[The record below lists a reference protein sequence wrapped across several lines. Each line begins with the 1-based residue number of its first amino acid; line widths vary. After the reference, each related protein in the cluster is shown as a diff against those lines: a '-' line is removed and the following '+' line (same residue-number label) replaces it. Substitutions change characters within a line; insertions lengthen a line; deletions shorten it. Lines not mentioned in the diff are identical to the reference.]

1 MNGFGTDPFQR
12 SYQLE
17 RILHWDQLSHKKSK
31 RRRLGAYYHK
41 LLRHYHRLVVPNGM
55 RVLELGCGQGDLLAT
70 LKPSMGV
77 GIDFSRGMLRYAR
90 KKHPGLFFIQA
101 DAHAIPLK
109 CKFDIVI
116 LSDLVNDLWD
126 VQRMLNQVAQFSHHG
141 TRVILNFHNQL
152 WRIPLSIIKFLGFG
166 AETLEQNWF
175 SPNDVENL
183 LNLSGLE
190 VIKSK
195 HLILYHFRMGIV
207 SDLANRVLVH
217 FIPFKWFALTTLIVA
232 RLRPDRSGAGS
243 FEKPSV
249 SVVIPARNEAG
260 NIEDII
266 RRVPDMGKETELVFV
281 EGHSTDD
288 TFTAIEKAIQKY
300 SRRKCRLLRQTG
312 KGKGDAV
319 RQGFE
324 AATGDVL
331 MILDADMTVPP
342 EDLPRFC
349 NALVGGRGEFINGVR
364 SIYPM
369 QDRSMRFINMVG
381 NKFFSLVFSWLL
393 HQSVKDTLCGTK
405 VLWKT
410 DYQKIAANRQRFG
423 DFDPF
428 GDFDLLFGAAALNLK
443 IAEIPIR
450 YRSRTYGDTNIDRW
464 RHGWLLFKMV
474 WFAAKR
480 LKFI

>member
-1 MNGFGTDPFQR
+1 MNGFGNDPYQR

-17 RILHWDQLSHKKSK
+17 RILRWDQLAHKKSK
-31 RRRLGAYYHK
+31 RKRLGAYYHK
-41 LLRHYHRLVVPNGM
+41 LLRRYHRMVVPKGM

-70 LKPSMGV
+70 LKPTLGV
-77 GIDFSRGMLRYAR
+77 GLDFSLGMLRYAT
-90 KKHPGLFFIQA
+90 KNHPGLFFIDA
-101 DAHAIPLK
+101 DAHFIPLK
-109 CKFDIVI
+109 CKFDIII

-126 VQRMLNQVAQFSHHG
+126 VQRVLNQVSEFSHSG
-141 TRVILNFHNQL
+141 TRIILNFHNHL
-152 WRIPLSIIKFLGFG
+152 WRLPLSIIRFLGLG

-190 VIKSK
+190 VITRK
-195 HLILYHFRMGIV
+195 HLILAPLRMGFF
-207 SDLANRVLVH
+207 SRLANRVLVH
-217 FIPFKWFALTTLIVA
+217 FIPFRWFALTTFIVA
-232 RLRPDRSGAGS
+232 RPRPDRAGAGS
-243 FEKPSV
+243 FRKPRV
-249 SVVIPARNEAG
+249 TVVIPARNEAG
-260 NIEDII
+260 NIENIL
-266 RRVPDMGKETELVFV
+266 RRVPDMGTETELVFV
-281 EGHSTDD
+281 EGHSTDG
-288 TFTAIEKAIQKY
+288 TFDAIEKAIQKY
-300 SRRKCRLLRQTG
+300 SFRKCRLLRQTG

-319 RQGFE
+319 RSGFE
-324 AATGDVL
+324 AATGDIM

-349 NALVGGRGEFINGVR
+349 DALVGGRGEFINGVR

-381 NKFFSLVFSWLL
+381 NKFFSLAFSWLL

-410 DYQKIAANRQRFG
+410 DYQKIAANRHRFG

-428 GDFDLLFGAAALNLK
+428 GDFDLLFGAAALNMK

-464 RHGWLLFKMV
+464 RHGWLLLKMV

>member
-1 MNGFGTDPFQR
+1 MNGFSNDPFQR

-17 RILHWDQLSHKKSK
+17 RILHWEKLSHKKS
-31 RRRLGAYYHK
+31 RPRRLGGYYHK
-41 LLRHYHRLVVPNGM
+41 LLRHYYRLVVPRGM
-55 RVLELGCGQGDLLAT
+55 RILELGCGQGDLLAT
-70 LKPSMGV
+70 LKPCLGV
-77 GIDFSRGMLRYAR
+77 GLDFSHGMLQYAQE
-90 KKHPGLFFIQA
+90 KYPGLFFLRA
-101 DAHAIPLK
+101 DVHAIPLK
-109 CKFDIVI
+109 TKFDIII

-126 VQRMLNQVAQFSHHG
+126 VQRVLNQVSEFSHRG
-141 TRVILNFHNQL
+141 TRILLNFHNHF
-152 WRIPLSIIKFLGFG
+152 WRLPLSIIKVLGLG

-190 VIKSK
+190 VVTRK
-195 HLILYHFRMGIV
+195 HFILAPLRMGLFSKI
-207 SDLANRVLVH
+207 ANRVLVH
-217 FIPFKWFALTTLIVA
+217 FIPFKWFALTTFMVA
-232 RLRPDRSGAGS
+232 RPRPDRAGAGS
-243 FEKPSV
+243 FQKPRV
-249 SVVIPARNEAG
+249 TVVIPARNEAG
-260 NIEDII
+260 NIEDIM
-266 RRVPDMGKETELVFV
+266 RRVPDMGTETELVFI

-288 TFTAIEKAIQKY
+288 TFSAIEKAIQKY
-300 SRRKCRLLRQTG
+300 NFRKCRLLRQTG

-319 RQGFE
+319 RLGFE

-349 NALVGGRGEFINGVR
+349 DALVGGRGEFINGVR

-369 QDRSMRFINMVG
+369 QDRSMRFMNMVG

-410 DYQKIAANRQRFG
+410 DYRKIAANRHRFG

-443 IAEIPIR
+443 IADIPIR
-450 YRSRTYGDTNIDRW
+450 YRSRTYGATNIERW
-464 RHGWLLFKMV
+464 RHGWLLLKMV

>member
-1 MNGFGTDPFQR
+1 MNGFGNDPFQR
-12 SYQLE
+12 SYKLE
-17 RILHWDQLSHKKSK
+17 RMLHWDQLSQKKS
-31 RRRLGAYYHK
+31 RTRRLGTYYHK
-41 LLRHYHRLVVPNGM
+41 LLRHYFRLVVPRGM
-55 RVLELGCGQGDLLAT
+55 RVMELGCGQGDLLAT
-70 LKPSMGV
+70 LKPSFGL
-77 GIDFSRGMLRYAR
+77 GIDFSAGMLRYAK
-90 KKHPGLFFIQA
+90 KKHPGLLFIRA
-101 DAHAIPLK
+101 DAHAVPLK
-109 CKFDIVI
+109 CKFDIII

-126 VQRMLNQVAQFSHHG
+126 VQSVLNQVHRFCHPG
-141 TRVILNFHNQL
+141 TRIVLNFHNQL
-152 WRIPLSIIKFLGFG
+152 WRTPLSLAKFLGLG

-190 VIKSK
+190 VITRK
-195 HLILYHFRMGIV
+195 HLILAPLRMSFLSG
-207 SDLANRVLVH
+207 LANRVLVH
-217 FIPFKWFALTTLIVA
+217 FVPFKWLALTTLMVA
-232 RLRPDRSGAGS
+232 RPRPDRSGEGS
-243 FEKPSV
+243 YKTPSV
-249 SVVIPARNEAG
+249 TVVIPARNEAG

-266 RRVPDMGKETELVFV
+266 RRVPDMGNETELLFV

-288 TFTAIEKAIQKY
+288 TYDAIEKAIQKF
-300 SRRKCRLLRQTG
+300 SFRKCRLLRQKG

-319 RQGFE
+319 RLGFE

-349 NALVGGRGEFINGVR
+349 DALVGGRGEFINGVR

-405 VLWKT
+405 VLWKN
-410 DYQKIAANRQRFG
+410 DYRKIAINRDRFG

-428 GDFDLLFGAAALNLK
+428 GDFDLLFGAAALNMK
-443 IAEIPIR
+443 IADIPIR

-464 RHGWLLFKMV
+464 RHGWLLLKMV
-474 WFAAKR
+474 WFAARR
-480 LKFI
+480 LKFT

>member
-1 MNGFGTDPFQR
+1 MNGFGNDPYQR

-17 RILHWDQLSHKKSK
+17 RILHWDRLAHKKSK
-31 RRRLGAYYHK
+31 RKRLGGYYHK
-41 LLRHYHRLVVPNGM
+41 LLRYYHRLVVPRGM

-70 LKPSMGV
+70 LKPSLGV
-77 GIDFSRGMLRYAR
+77 GIDFSLGMLRYAER
-90 KKHPGLFFIQA
+90 DHPELLFLKA
-101 DAHAIPLK
+101 DAHTIPLK
-109 CKFDIVI
+109 CKFDIII

-126 VQRMLNQVAQFSHHG
+126 VQRVLNQVSEFSHAG
-141 TRVILNFHNQL
+141 TRVILNFHNHL
-152 WRIPLSIIKFLGFG
+152 WRVPLSIIKALGLG

-190 VIKSK
+190 VITRK
-195 HLILYHFRMGIV
+195 HLILAPLRMGIF
-207 SDLANRVLVH
+207 SKLANRVLVH
-217 FIPFKWFALTTLIVA
+217 FIPFKWFALTTFIVA
-232 RLRPDRSGAGS
+232 RPRPDRAGAGS
-243 FEKPSV
+243 FQKPRV
-249 SVVIPARNEAG
+249 TVVIPARNEAG
-260 NIEDII
+260 NIEDIL
-266 RRVPDMGKETELVFV
+266 RRVPDMAAGTEIVFI
-281 EGHSTDD
+281 EGHSTDG
-288 TFTAIEKAIQKY
+288 TFSAIEKAIQKY
-300 SRRKCRLLRQTG
+300 SFRKCRLLRQAG

-319 RQGFE
+319 RLGFE

-349 NALVGGRGEFINGVR
+349 DALVGGRGEFINGVR

-410 DYQKIAANRQRFG
+410 DYQKIAANRHRFG

-428 GDFDLLFGAAALNLK
+428 GDFDLLFGAAALNMK

-464 RHGWLLFKMV
+464 RHGWLLLKMV